1 VPENSKY
8 SENEGRERFA
18 RELLIWWQQNKR
30 DFPWRKT
37 SNPYLILITE
47 MLLRKTT
54 AGQVAA
60 TYEKFFSKYP
70 DLAKLSEASTE
81 ELEQLIRPLGMERKR
96 AVLLKAI
103 SQELIERHS
112 GKVPLSEKELLEL
125 PGVGPYA
132 ANAVLCFAHGEDVPL
147 VDTNAIRV
155 FQRVFGLTS
164 RKRRPK
170 DDLLIWKF
178 AKSYIPPTR
187 GRDFNLAIIDLAH
200 KICTPRKPK
209 HVICPLRALCKYAK
223 GENQN

>member
-1 VPENSKY
+1 MPEY
-8 SENEGRERFA
+8 SEYSESEDREKFA

-37 SNPYLILITE
+37 SDPYRMLITE

-60 TYEKFFSKYP
+60 IYENLFSKYP
-70 DLAKLSEASTE
+70 DLVNLSEASTE
-81 ELEQLIRPLGMERKR
+81 ELEELIRPLGMERKR

-103 SQELIERHS
+103 SHEIIEKHS

-155 FQRVFGLTS
+155 FGRVFGLTS

-178 AKSYIPPTR
+178 AKSHIPLNR
-187 GRDFNLAIIDLAH
+187 GRDFNLAVIDLAH
-200 KICTPRKPK
+200 EICTPRKPK
-209 HVICPLRALCKYAK
+209 HAICPLKALCEYVK
-223 GENQN
+223 GEKQN